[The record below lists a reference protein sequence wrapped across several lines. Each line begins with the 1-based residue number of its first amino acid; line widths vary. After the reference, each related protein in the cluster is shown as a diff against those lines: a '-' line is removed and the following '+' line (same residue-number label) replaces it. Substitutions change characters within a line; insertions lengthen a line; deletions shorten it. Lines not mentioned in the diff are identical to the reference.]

1 MIAAQMINDA
11 KVLAG
16 LRKRKTGSKLNQAL
30 KKATT
35 VCAVKVHAGAVRK
48 IMSGPKTGHIYN
60 TSSVKISKSGK
71 RSISRHSGHQASAP
85 GEPPANDFGNLAR
98 SGKVINAAP
107 TANGFIAKVEFS
119 AEYAG
124 MLEHGTRTIDPRPFL
139 EPTLNEMKDELNQI
153 IMDAVT
159 DANDGGE

>member
-35 VCAVKVHAGAVRK
+35 ICAVKVHAGAVRK
-48 IMSGPKTGHIYN
+48 IMSGEKTGRMY
-60 TSSVKISKSGK
+60 GK
-71 RSISRHSGHQASAP
+71 HQASAKDQ
-85 GEPPANDFGNLAR
+85 PPANDTGNLAR

-139 EPTLNEMKDELNQI
+139 EPTLSEMKDELNQI

-159 DANDGGE
+159 DASEGGE